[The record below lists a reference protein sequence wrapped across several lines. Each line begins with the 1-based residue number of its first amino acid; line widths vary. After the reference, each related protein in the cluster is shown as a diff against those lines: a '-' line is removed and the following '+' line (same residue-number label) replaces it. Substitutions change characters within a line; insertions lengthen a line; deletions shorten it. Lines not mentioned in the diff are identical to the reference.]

1 MGGGDSSGGK
11 GKKLVSEI
19 NITPLV
25 DTLLVLLII
34 FMVTAPAMTRTI
46 GIDLPSADG
55 ARAEKMEVDEE
66 KEFLVVGI
74 SVDDQIVFEEKN
86 YSQSD
91 FMNQFSTLV
100 AGMDPEK
107 VFIQADKNV
116 AYDRLVQVMVFLQ
129 NQGHEKIGLVFED
142 QSICKRINTSGK
154 NILPI
159 F

>member
-55 ARAEKMEVDEE
+55 ARAEKMELDEE

-100 AGMDPEK
+100 AGIEPEK

-142 QSICKRINTSGK
+142 Q
-154 NILPI
+154 
-159 F
+159 

>member
-55 ARAEKMEVDEE
+55 ARADKMELDEE

-100 AGMDPEK
+100 AGMEPEK

-142 QSICKRINTSGK
+142 Q
-154 NILPI
+154 
-159 F
+159 

>member
-1 MGGGDSSGGK
+1 MCGGDSAGGK

-86 YSQSD
+86 YSQTD
-91 FMNQFSTLV
+91 FMNQFPSLV
-100 AGMDPEK
+100 AEMEPEK

-142 QSICKRINTSGK
+142 Q
-154 NILPI
+154 
-159 F
+159 

>member
-100 AGMDPEK
+100 AGMEPEK

-129 NQGHEKIGLVFED
+129 NQGHDKIGLVFED
-142 QSICKRINTSGK
+142 Q
-154 NILPI
+154 
-159 F
+159 

>member
-55 ARAEKMEVDEE
+55 ARAEKMELDEE

-86 YSQSD
+86 YSQTD
-91 FMNQFSTLV
+91 FMNQFPSLV
-100 AGMDPEK
+100 AEMEPEK

-142 QSICKRINTSGK
+142 Q
-154 NILPI
+154 
-159 F
+159 

>member
-1 MGGGDSSGGK
+1 MGGGDSAGGK

-86 YSQSD
+86 YSQTD
-91 FMNQFSTLV
+91 FMNQFPSLV
-100 AGMDPEK
+100 AEMEPEK

-116 AYDRLVQVMVFLQ
+116 AYDRLVQIMVFLQ

-142 QSICKRINTSGK
+142 Q
-154 NILPI
+154 
-159 F
+159 

>member
-100 AGMDPEK
+100 SGMEPEK

-142 QSICKRINTSGK
+142 Q
-154 NILPI
+154 
-159 F
+159 

>member
-55 ARAEKMEVDEE
+55 ARAEKMELDKE

-100 AGMDPEK
+100 AGMEPEK

-142 QSICKRINTSGK
+142 Q
-154 NILPI
+154 
-159 F
+159 

>member
-1 MGGGDSSGGK
+1 MGGGDSAGGK
-11 GKKLVSEI
+11 RKKLVSEI

-55 ARAEKMEVDEE
+55 ARAEKMEVNAE

-86 YSQSD
+86 YSQTD
-91 FMNQFSTLV
+91 FMNQFPSLV
-100 AGMDPEK
+100 AEMEPEK

-142 QSICKRINTSGK
+142 Q
-154 NILPI
+154 
-159 F
+159 

>member
-55 ARAEKMEVDEE
+55 DRAEKMEVDEE

-100 AGMDPEK
+100 AGMEPEK

-142 QSICKRINTSGK
+142 Q
-154 NILPI
+154 
-159 F
+159 

>member
-1 MGGGDSSGGK
+1 MGGSDSSGGK

-100 AGMDPEK
+100 AGMEPEK

-142 QSICKRINTSGK
+142 Q
-154 NILPI
+154 
-159 F
+159 

>member
-1 MGGGDSSGGK
+1 MGGGDSAGGK

-66 KEFLVVGI
+66 KKFLVVGI

-86 YSQSD
+86 YSQTD
-91 FMNQFSTLV
+91 FMNQFPSLV
-100 AGMDPEK
+100 AEMEPEK

-142 QSICKRINTSGK
+142 QSGWIDHRT
-154 NILPI
+154 PI
-159 F
+159 

>member
-91 FMNQFSTLV
+91 FMNQFSNLV
-100 AGMDPEK
+100 AGMEPEK

-142 QSICKRINTSGK
+142 Q
-154 NILPI
+154 
-159 F
+159 

>member
-1 MGGGDSSGGK
+1 
-11 GKKLVSEI
+11 
-19 NITPLV
+19 
-25 DTLLVLLII
+25 
-34 FMVTAPAMTRTI
+34 MTRTI

-66 KEFLVVGI
+66 RILVVGI

-86 YSQSD
+86 TPN

-100 AGMDPEK
+100 AGMEPEK

-129 NQGHEKIGLVFED
+129 NVGHEK
-142 QSICKRINTSGK
+142 
-154 NILPI
+154 
-159 F
+159 

>member
-55 ARAEKMEVDEE
+55 TRAEKMELDEE

-86 YSQSD
+86 FSQSD

-100 AGMDPEK
+100 AGMEPEK

-142 QSICKRINTSGK
+142 Q
-154 NILPI
+154 
-159 F
+159 

>member
-100 AGMDPEK
+100 AGMEPEK
-107 VFIQADKNV
+107 VFIQADKSV

-142 QSICKRINTSGK
+142 Q
-154 NILPI
+154 
-159 F
+159 

>member
-91 FMNQFSTLV
+91 FMNKFSKLV
-100 AGMDPEK
+100 AGMEPEK

-142 QSICKRINTSGK
+142 Q
-154 NILPI
+154 
-159 F
+159 

>member
-1 MGGGDSSGGK
+1 MGGSNSAGGK

-86 YSQSD
+86 YSQTD
-91 FMNQFSTLV
+91 FMNQFPSLV
-100 AGMDPEK
+100 AEMEPEK

-142 QSICKRINTSGK
+142 Q
-154 NILPI
+154 
-159 F
+159 

>member
-1 MGGGDSSGGK
+1 MG
-11 GKKLVSEI
+11 V
-19 NITPLV
+19 V

-55 ARAEKMEVDEE
+55 DRAEKMEVDEE

-100 AGMDPEK
+100 AGMEPEK

-142 QSICKRINTSGK
+142 Q
-154 NILPI
+154 
-159 F
+159 

>member
-55 ARAEKMEVDEE
+55 ARAEKMELDEE

-91 FMNQFSTLV
+91 FMNQFSTLI
-100 AGMDPEK
+100 AGMEPEK

-116 AYDRLVQVMVFLQ
+116 SYDRLVQVMVFLQ

-142 QSICKRINTSGK
+142 Q
-154 NILPI
+154 
-159 F
+159 

>member
-74 SVDDQIVFEEKN
+74 SVDNQIVFEEKN

-100 AGMDPEK
+100 AGMEPEK

-129 NQGHEKIGLVFED
+129 NQVHEKIGLVFED
-142 QSICKRINTSGK
+142 Q
-154 NILPI
+154 
-159 F
+159 

>member
-55 ARAEKMEVDEE
+55 ARAEKMELDEE

-86 YSQSD
+86 NSQSD

-100 AGMDPEK
+100 AGMEPEK

-142 QSICKRINTSGK
+142 Q
-154 NILPI
+154 
-159 F
+159 

>member
-100 AGMDPEK
+100 AGMEPEK

-142 QSICKRINTSGK
+142 H
-154 NILPI
+154 
-159 F
+159 

>member
-55 ARAEKMEVDEE
+55 ARAEKMEVNEE

-100 AGMDPEK
+100 AGMEPEK

-142 QSICKRINTSGK
+142 Q
-154 NILPI
+154 
-159 F
+159 

>member
-19 NITPLV
+19 SITPLV

-100 AGMDPEK
+100 AGMEPEK

-142 QSICKRINTSGK
+142 Q
-154 NILPI
+154 
-159 F
+159 

>member
-46 GIDLPSADG
+46 GIDLPRADG
-55 ARAEKMEVDEE
+55 ARAEKMVVDEE

-74 SVDDQIVFEEKN
+74 SVDDQFVFEEKN

-100 AGMDPEK
+100 AGMEPEK

-142 QSICKRINTSGK
+142 Q
-154 NILPI
+154 
-159 F
+159 

>member
-46 GIDLPSADG
+46 GIDLPRADG
-55 ARAEKMEVDEE
+55 ARAEKMVVDEE
-66 KEFLVVGI
+66 KKFLVVGI

-100 AGMDPEK
+100 AGMEPEK
-107 VFIQADKNV
+107 IFIQADKKV

-142 QSICKRINTSGK
+142 Q
-154 NILPI
+154 
-159 F
+159 

>member
-100 AGMDPEK
+100 AGMEPEK

-116 AYDRLVQVMVFLQ
+116 AYNRLVQVMVFLQ

-142 QSICKRINTSGK
+142 Q
-154 NILPI
+154 
-159 F
+159 

>member
-100 AGMDPEK
+100 AGMEPEK

-129 NQGHEKIGLVFED
+129 NQGHEKNRTGF
-142 QSICKRINTSGK
+142 
-154 NILPI
+154 
-159 F
+159 

>member
-1 MGGGDSSGGK
+1 MGGSDSAGGK

-34 FMVTAPAMTRTI
+34 FMVTAPAMTMTI

-86 YSQSD
+86 YSQTD
-91 FMNQFSTLV
+91 FMNQFPSLV
-100 AGMDPEK
+100 AEMEPEK

-142 QSICKRINTSGK
+142 Q
-154 NILPI
+154 
-159 F
+159 

>member
-1 MGGGDSSGGK
+1 MGGGDSAGGK

-55 ARAEKMEVDEE
+55 AQSEKMEVDEE

-74 SVDDQIVFEEKN
+74 SVDDQIVFKEKN
-86 YSQSD
+86 YSQTD
-91 FMNQFSTLV
+91 FMNQFPSLV
-100 AGMDPEK
+100 AEMEPEK

-142 QSICKRINTSGK
+142 Q
-154 NILPI
+154 
-159 F
+159 

>member
-100 AGMDPEK
+100 AGMEPEK
-107 VFIQADKNV
+107 VFIQADKNG

-129 NQGHEKIGLVFED
+129 NQGHDKIGLVFED
-142 QSICKRINTSGK
+142 Q
-154 NILPI
+154 
-159 F
+159 

>member
-1 MGGGDSSGGK
+1 MGYGSYSRRIFMGGGDSSGGK

-55 ARAEKMEVDEE
+55 ARVEKMEVDEE

-100 AGMDPEK
+100 AGMEPEK

-142 QSICKRINTSGK
+142 Q
-154 NILPI
+154 
-159 F
+159 

>member
-11 GKKLVSEI
+11 WKKLVSEI

-74 SVDDQIVFEEKN
+74 SVDDQIVFEKKN

-100 AGMDPEK
+100 AGMEPEK

-142 QSICKRINTSGK
+142 Q
-154 NILPI
+154 
-159 F
+159 

>member
-1 MGGGDSSGGK
+1 MGGGDSAGGK

-86 YSQSD
+86 YSQTD
-91 FMNQFSTLV
+91 FMNQFPSLV
-100 AGMDPEK
+100 AEMEPEK

-116 AYDRLVQVMVFLQ
+116 AYDRLVQIMVFLQ
-129 NQGHEKIGLVFED
+129 NQGHGKIGLVFED
-142 QSICKRINTSGK
+142 Q
-154 NILPI
+154 
-159 F
+159 

>member
-74 SVDDQIVFEEKN
+74 SVDDQIVFEEKK

-100 AGMDPEK
+100 AGMEPEK

-142 QSICKRINTSGK
+142 Q
-154 NILPI
+154 
-159 F
+159 